1 MWPFDTPKRTQDLT
15 PALERRLGTLEARQ
29 ETIELKWTNT
39 LDQLKRMT
47 GRIEKRL
54 SRASEADG
62 GSPTPTETDLGPQGR
77 ILARRRQRGLPARP

>member
-1 MWPFDTPKRTQDLT
+1 MWPFDAHRRTTDLT

-54 SRASEADG
+54 SRAAEADG
-62 GSPTPTETDLGPQGR
+62 GPPTPDQADISPQTR
-77 ILARRRQRGLPARP
+77 ILARRRQRGLTPTP